1 MTGNGFDGA
10 DFSSDL
16 AGYIKHHPTI
26 SSTTQPCKTCCFL
39 RLRVDE
45 KAGCEGFQVVCQVNR
60 EDILKNIDKLQQEE
74 GFNRGS
80 RTTTGPSR

>member
-1 MTGNGFDGA
+1 MKRQAVKGFK
-10 DFSSDL
+10 S
-16 AGYIKHHPTI
+16 
-26 SSTTQPCKTCCFL
+26 
-39 RLRVDE
+39 
-45 KAGCEGFQVVCQVNR
+45 VCQVNR